1 MFLFPACLRV
11 VRLKAIDHHFL
22 IQKVVLKAFIGQ
34 LMALLANAWPD

>member
-22 IQKVVLKAFIGQ
+22 IQKVDHENQMFP
-34 LMALLANAWPD
+34 AL